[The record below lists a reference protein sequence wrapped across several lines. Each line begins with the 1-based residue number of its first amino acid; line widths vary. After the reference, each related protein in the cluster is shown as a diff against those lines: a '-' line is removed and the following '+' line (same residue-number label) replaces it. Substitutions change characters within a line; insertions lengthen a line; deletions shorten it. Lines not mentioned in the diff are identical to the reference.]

1 MNRNAREVL
10 PAVLVKK
17 VAFFSSADLPYPDL
31 PSLDCPPP
39 AVLVPP
45 RGLQD
50 NAQNQGPEE
59 NARTLRDSGN
69 EETIIPAT
77 GNQYVRPYSWPLT
90 STRSMEIL
98 AVPARGTDQTLRLPF
113 QPNNAHTTS
122 SRYSAPQ
129 LGSLPIVI
137 EPTKCFFSLRTPIV
151 GFIIRSRGF
160 RSRGRSWG

>member
-1 MNRNAREVL
+1 
-10 PAVLVKK
+10 VLVKK

-50 NAQNQGPEE
+50 NAQNQGPEV
-59 NARTLRDSGN
+59 NATTPQDSGN
-69 EETIIPAT
+69 EETMIPAA

-90 STRSMEIL
+90 RTRSMEIL
-98 AVPARGTDQTLRLPF
+98 AVPASGTDQTLRLPF
-113 QPNNAHTTS
+113 QPNNAHTAST
-122 SRYSAPQ
+122 RYSAPQ
-129 LGSLPIVI
+129 PGSLPIVI
-137 EPTKCFFSLRTPIV
+137 EATKFFFSLGTQIV
-151 GFIIRSRGF
+151 GFISRGF